1 MPATCELRAA
11 IRQLRSEGIDARYLV
26 VTVDIASAAPEDAAK
41 RRGIAGDF
49 TVFRCASTAAEE
61 GHGLDDVE
69 RVTRQ
74 ANDATRT
81 LGVAFDGCTMPG
93 ADRPLF
99 AVTPG
104 TMDLGMGIHGEP
116 GVASRALPTAEQLAG
131 ILVDGVLA
139 ESRTAQRIESP

>member
-11 IRQLRSEGIDARYLV
+11 IRQLRSEGIGARYLV
-26 VTVDIASAAPEDAAK
+26 VTDDIASAAPEDAAK

-93 ADRPLF
+93 GGPAIVRGDARHDG
-99 AVTPG
+99 PG
-104 TMDLGMGIHGEP
+104 NGHP
-116 GVASRALPTAEQLAG
+116 R
-131 ILVDGVLA
+131 
-139 ESRTAQRIESP
+139 

>member
-1 MPATCELRAA
+1 
-11 IRQLRSEGIDARYLV
+11 
-26 VTVDIASAAPEDAAK
+26 
-41 RRGIAGDF
+41 
-49 TVFRCASTAAEE
+49 
-61 GHGLDDVE
+61 
-69 RVTRQ
+69 
-74 ANDATRT
+74 
-81 LGVAFDGCTMPG
+81 
-93 ADRPLF
+93 LF